1 MQQNENASFT
11 ERLWCAI
18 RKQGGGEGVGGVE
31 EHRKHTSRIAASG
44 FYEVIHL
51 DLTVLS
57 GRYTRPTPE
66 LGTIVNTL

>member
-1 MQQNENASFT
+1 MKMPASQND
-11 ERLWCAI
+11 C
-18 RKQGGGEGVGGVE
+18 GVPSESRVGVRGWGGVE
-31 EHRKHTSRIAASG
+31 EHRKHTSWIAASG